1 MHLLKAEIYGK
12 EMKDNIIIERLETHI
27 NFLDSIKRS
36 KLKTFESANKKVMV
50 KTSDKRL
57 IEYQ

>member
-1 MHLLKAEIYGK
+1 
-12 EMKDNIIIERLETHI
+12 MKDNIIIERLETHI

-57 IEYQ
+57 IEYK

>member
-12 EMKDNIIIERLETHI
+12 EMKDIIIERLETHI

-57 IEYQ
+57 IEYK